1 MNVMRHRGPA
11 RVLAGV
17 ITSTGLIATTLV
29 YAAAPAVA
37 APAPYAGLS
46 TDLGITAASSMVITQ
61 GKLFIGTGNSVQVRS
76 LTGQLIST
84 ITGEMGVAEL
94 LSSPDGSTVYAAD
107 AASSAI
113 SKIDAATGTETAH
126 WTVDAC
132 PIGLALSDGRLFYS
146 YGCANGSGGL
156 ASIDAGTG
164 ADHTDSGLTFAVGG
178 APVLA
183 GVDGRLVTRAGYTVT
198 SYSVSGATVTAGN
211 SMSFMDSD
219 AALTISPDGKSIAL
233 TNMNGYQLSQYDAV
247 TLTQAGNFVTGHYPD
262 AVAYNSTSDRIVGGA
277 GTSDRSTGDLIVFDS
292 SSGSELAAASAD
304 GFNSTWLPN
313 VLPSTLT
320 FGPDLAGH
328 ADALVY
334 ALAAPYTGAPVRLI
348 VGPTSPLTIAHM
360 TLTLGSPKAWGQP
373 LVATVN
379 FPGHPNTALTLKVLP
394 NSGSPIYVPVRTNQW
409 GVLVAK
415 VGVNFTGRVYAYYG
429 GDLMT
434 RHEAPSAS
442 AIQSYTVPTRTT
454 ASVLGAY
461 KTSGGVLFFRSAA
474 YVQLH
479 IAVAPPHVRTVAVT
493 LQAYAGGRWVT
504 RQATSFTTN
513 KWGTIDLALSSSS
526 RNVLLRTIVVM
537 PTTVFNTG
545 SSALTR
551 TFEIG

>member
-1 MNVMRHRGPA
+1 MIALRKQAVIGLTMAALGA
-11 RVLAGV
+11 GLLA
-17 ITSTGLIATTLV
+17 T
-29 YAAAPAVA
+29 AAPANA
-37 APAPYAGLS
+37 TPAPATGTS
-46 TDLGITAASSMVITQ
+46 IDLGITSATSMVTAQ
-61 GKLFIGTGNSVQVRS
+61 GKLFIGTSNEVQVRS

-84 ITGEMGVAEL
+84 ITGEMGVYEL

-107 AASSAI
+107 LTGSAI
-113 SKIDAATGTETAH
+113 AKIDPVTGTETAH
-126 WTVDAC
+126 WTVQAC
-132 PIGLALSDGRLFYS
+132 PTQLALSAGRLFYS
-146 YGCANGSGGL
+146 YGCASGAGGL
-156 ASIDAGTG
+156 ASIDASTG
-164 ADHTDSGLTFAVGG
+164 ADPSDYGVTNASGG
-178 APVLA
+178 APVLVGVA
-183 GVDGRLVTRAGYTVT
+183 GRMVTRAGNTVT
-198 SYSVSGATVTAGN
+198 SYSVSGATLTAGN
-211 SMSFMDSD
+211 SITGPYSD
-219 AALTISPDGKSIAL
+219 GALAISPDGKSIAM
-233 TNMNGYQLSQYDAV
+233 TSMDGYQLKQFDAV
-247 TLTQAGNFVTGHYPD
+247 TLAQSGSFATGPYPT
-262 AVAYNSTSDRIVGGA
+262 AVAYNSTSDRIVGGV
-277 GTSDRSTGDLIVFDS
+277 GTSSRSTGDLMVFDS
-292 SSGSELAAASAD
+292 QSGSEIVAASAD

-313 VLPSTLT
+313 VLFGTLT

-334 ALAAPYTGAPVRLI
+334 ALAQAYSGPIRLI
-348 VGPTSPLTIAHM
+348 VGPAVPLTIAHM
-360 TLTLGSPKAWGQP
+360 TLTLSSPKAWGQP

-409 GVLVAK
+409 GVLTAQ

-434 RHEAPSAS
+434 RREAPSAS

-474 YVQLH
+474 NVQLH

-493 LQAYAGGRWVT
+493 LQALIGGKWVT

-513 KWGTIDLALSSSS
+513 KWGMIDLALSSSS
-526 RNVLLRTIVVM
+526 HNVLLRTIVVM
-537 PTTVFNTG
+537 PSTVFNTG
-545 SSALTR
+545 SSALTK